1 MVAIEVKHP
10 EIPNGCITR
19 KIIKL
24 LELYSDHITGQPVIS
39 FYSSPGCNTYEYR
52 YMIGFNKSSKV
63 EVKLIINNRVYN
75 DFDMNGKLKQFRLK
89 IENAIIE
96 QALEEL

>member
-1 MVAIEVKHP
+1 MVAIEVNHP
-10 EIPNGCITR
+10 QIDHCITR
-19 KIIKL
+19 KILKL
-24 LELYSDHITGQPVIS
+24 LDLYSDHITGQPVIS
-39 FYSSPGCNTYEYR
+39 FYSFPGGDYEYR
-52 YMIGFNKSSKV
+52 YMIGFNKSSKA
-63 EVKLIINNRVYN
+63 EVKLIINDTVYN

>member
-1 MVAIEVKHP
+1 MVTIEVNHP
-10 EIPNGCITR
+10 QIEYCIKR

-24 LELYSDHITGQPVIS
+24 IDLYSDHITGQPIIS

-52 YMIGFNKSSKV
+52 YMIGFNKTSKAC
-63 EVKLIINNRVYN
+63 VKLIINNIVYN
-75 DFDMNGKLKQFRLK
+75 DFDMIGKLDQFRLK

-96 QALEEL
+96 QVIEEL

>member
-10 EIPNGCITR
+10 QITNGCITR

-24 LELYSDHITGQPVIS
+24 LELYADHITGQPIIS
-39 FYSSPGCNTYEYR
+39 FYSSLGGGPYEFR
-52 YMIGFNKSSKV
+52 YMIGFNKTS
-63 EVKLIINNRVYN
+63 EAYVKLIINNIVYT
-75 DFDMNGKLKQFRLK
+75 DFDMNGKLDQFRLK

-96 QALEEL
+96 QAIEEL

>member
-10 EIPNGCITR
+10 QITNGCITR

-24 LELYSDHITGQPVIS
+24 LELYPDHITGQPVIS
-39 FYSSPGCNTYEYR
+39 FYSSLGGGPYEFR
-52 YMIGFNKSSKV
+52 YMIGFNKSSQV
-63 EVKLIINNRVYN
+63 DVKLIIDNIFYN
-75 DFDMNGKLKQFRLK
+75 DFDMKGKLDQFRLK

-96 QALEEL
+96 QAIEEL